1 MTVSEG
7 QLLWTPSPEF
17 AAATNVAQY
26 MRWLGERGVPHG
38 DYESLRRWSV
48 SEPDAFWASIWDY
61 FALDSTQPYERV
73 QSGGTMPGTR
83 WFPGARVNFAQHVLR
98 HETIRRDEPAVL
110 HRGELRAAAQL
121 TWGELGTAVRAVATA
136 LRAHGIAPGDRVVAY
151 MPNIVET
158 LVAMLATTAIGAV
171 WASAAPEFG
180 ANFVIDRFAQ
190 VAPKAIFVADGYRFA
205 GKNFDRSSEVRA
217 IVAGLPSLA
226 LVVTLPYLDPGA
238 AFAFPGIAG
247 AAWDA
252 VVAAAAPAAATFA
265 YERMGEDQ
273 PLWILFSSG
282 TTGLPKAIVHSHAG
296 ILVETFKNL
305 GFHANLGPASTM
317 FFYTTTGWMMW
328 NALVSSLLLG
338 AKIVLYDGH
347 PMHPGPDLLWSLAAE
362 TRATCFGSSPT
373 FVKQMRDRG
382 IVPRDRFDLS
392 ALELIFLS
400 GSPSTPESFAW
411 LYENVKANLWVTS
424 QSGGTEFCSGLA
436 VGVPILPV
444 YAGEIQARALG
455 IDVRVWDDRG
465 HDVVDEIGE
474 LVVAAPSPS
483 MPLYL
488 WNDPGDERYRA
499 TYFDR
504 YPGVWRHGDFAKL
517 NARGGC
523 YVYGR
528 SDATLNRYGVRIGS
542 AEIYRALEELGDVAD
557 SLIVCLELPDGD
569 FYMPLFVR
577 AAAGVAVDDAFKAR
591 IVAQLRRR
599 CSPRHVPDDIHGV
612 PAIPYTLS
620 AKKMEIPVR
629 RILAGFD
636 PQSVVDRQSLADPAA
651 LDWYVAFARDAPQL
665 AQFRSPAAQQPI
677 LTTSGGDPS

>member
-1 MTVSEG
+1 VTVTEG
-7 QLLWTPSPEF
+7 QLLWTPSAEF
-17 AAATNVAQY
+17 ASGTNVARY
-26 MRWLGERGVPHG
+26 LRWLGERGIRHDG
-38 DYESLRRWSV
+38 YESLRRWSV
-48 SEPDAFWASIWDY
+48 SDPAAFWGTIWDY
-61 FALDSTQPYERV
+61 FDVDSAHPYERV
-73 QSGGTMPGTR
+73 IGGGPMPRTR
-83 WFPGARVNFAQHVLR
+83 WFPGARVNLAQHVLR
-98 HETIRRDEPAVL
+98 HETVRRDEPAVIS
-110 HRGELRAAAQL
+110 RGELRAPAQT
-121 TWGELGTAVRAVATA
+121 TWGELGDAVRAVATA
-136 LRAHGIAPGDRVVAY
+136 LRARGVRPGDRVVSY

-180 ANFVIDRFAQ
+180 ASFVIDRFAQ

-205 GKNFDRSSEVRA
+205 GKAFDRSNEVRA

-226 LVVTLPYLDPGA
+226 LVVTLPYLDSRAALAFDGIAAATWNDLAAEPAPGAA
-238 AFAFPGIAG
+238 AFAFHHA
-247 AAWDA
+247 
-252 VVAAAAPAAATFA
+252 
-265 YERMGEDQ
+265 GEDD

-282 TTGLPKAIVHSHAG
+282 TTGLPKAIVHSHVG
-296 ILVETFKNL
+296 ILVEAFKNL
-305 GFHANLGPASTM
+305 GFHADLGPASTM

-362 TRATCFGSSPT
+362 TGATCFGSSPT
-373 FVKQMRDRG
+373 FVKQMRDHG
-382 IVPRDRFDLS
+382 IVPRERFDLS
-392 ALELIFLS
+392 ALELIFLA
-400 GSPSTPESFAW
+400 GSPATPESFSW
-411 LYENVKANLWVTS
+411 LYENVKADLWVTS

-444 YAGEIQARALG
+444 YAGEIQSRALG
-455 IDVRVWDDRG
+455 IDVRVWNEAG
-465 HDVVDEIGE
+465 NDVVDEIGE
-474 LVVAAPSPS
+474 LVVAAPCPS

-504 YPGVWRHGDFAKL
+504 YPGVWRHGDFAKI
-517 NARGGC
+517 NARGGV

-542 AEIYRALEELGDVAD
+542 AEIYRALEELDGVAD
-557 SLIVCLELPDGD
+557 ALIVCLELPNGD

-577 AAAGVAVDDAFKAR
+577 AAAGAAVDDALQAR

-636 PQSVVDRQSLADPAA
+636 PGSVVDRQSLADPTA
-651 LDWYVAFARDAPQL
+651 LDWFVAFAREAPQL
-665 AQFRSPAAQQPI
+665 AQFRTVSPSQPI
-677 LTTSGGDPS
+677 LSHSGGDPT